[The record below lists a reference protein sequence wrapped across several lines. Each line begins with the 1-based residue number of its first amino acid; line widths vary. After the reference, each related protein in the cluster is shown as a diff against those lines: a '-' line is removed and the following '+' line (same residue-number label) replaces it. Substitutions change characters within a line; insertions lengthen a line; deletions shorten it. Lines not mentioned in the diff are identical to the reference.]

1 MGLTK
6 EVVMKI
12 RISLSKILALVIKAL
27 IIIWALALVALP
39 ISFLKKCT
47 DRNYTRP
54 GNDSI
59 TKIDTI
65 YVDRVIEVEK
75 PFEKSSIPRTI
86 YLYQTDTVEVM
97 TTEIRHDTIWLKT
110 KDSSELSYSLNF
122 LTNHPSA
129 PKLLQ
134 FDVSKKALDLS
145 LMYPNGSVQRQ
156 LFDVDMDRFQ
166 YRWTYSSNL
175 SQKKMSFWKKIDP
188 VVELSFRPIHLMTDV
203 NLGLRYSSRRFYY
216 EAGLNGF
223 YYPTIKK
230 NPSVDVYLKVGV
242 SFK

>member
-1 MGLTK
+1 M
-6 EVVMKI
+6 
-12 RISLSKILALVIKAL
+12 
-27 IIIWALALVALP
+27 ALAT
-39 ISFLKKCT
+39 ISAISSLKKCT

-156 LFDVDMDRFQ
+156 FFDVDMDRFQ

>member
-1 MGLTK
+1 
-6 EVVMKI
+6 MKI
-12 RISLSKILALVIKAL
+12 QISLSKTL
-27 IIIWALALVALP
+27 ALALMALATIWA
-39 ISFLKKCT
+39 ISSLKKCT

-75 PFEKSSIPRTI
+75 PFEKPSIPRTI

-156 LFDVDMDRFQ
+156 LFDVDMGRFQ

-230 NPSVDVYLKVGV
+230 NPSIDVYLKVGV

>member
-1 MGLTK
+1 
-6 EVVMKI
+6 MKI
-12 RISLSKILALVIKAL
+12 QISLSKTLALAIMAL
-27 IIIWALALVALP
+27 ATIWA
-39 ISFLKKCT
+39 ISSLKKCT

-75 PFEKSSIPRTI
+75 PFEEPSIPRTI

-145 LMYPNGSVQRQ
+145 LMYPNGLVQRQ
-156 LFDVDMDRFQ
+156 LFDVDMDKFQ

-230 NPSVDVYLKVGV
+230 NPSVDVYLKAGV